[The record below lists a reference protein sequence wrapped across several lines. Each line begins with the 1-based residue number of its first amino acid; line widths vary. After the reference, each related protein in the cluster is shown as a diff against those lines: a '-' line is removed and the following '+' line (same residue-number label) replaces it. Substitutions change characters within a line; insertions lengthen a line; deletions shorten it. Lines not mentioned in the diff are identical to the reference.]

1 MISMNHSRLFL
12 FKISGALALVI
23 ITSACTSTLA
33 KRAQRADGLLG
44 FIFDSPGP
52 DIVPVERVSRD
63 GGRVTTAHATAAGN
77 ELRVAGIVRKADIV
91 QPPIGA
97 HIDVFVVDAKGRV
110 TAGVAT
116 DYFPRPL
123 RHSSSRYGPAN
134 SHYSVLLPA
143 IPAAGSTVRVV
154 FHGIS
159 QSQCEL
165 SAGT

>member
-1 MISMNHSRLFL
+1 MNYFQILAAAF
-12 FKISGALALVI
+12 ALVVA
-23 ITSACTSTLA
+23 TTACTSSLA
-33 KRAQRADGLLG
+33 QRAQRADGLLG

-91 QPPIGA
+91 QPPLGA
-97 HIDVFVVDAKGRV
+97 HIDVFVVDYKGRV

-134 SHYSVLLPA
+134 SHYSVRLRV
-143 IPAAGSTVRVV
+143 IPAVGSTVRVV
-154 FHGIS
+154 FHGVS
-159 QSQCEL
+159 KTECEL